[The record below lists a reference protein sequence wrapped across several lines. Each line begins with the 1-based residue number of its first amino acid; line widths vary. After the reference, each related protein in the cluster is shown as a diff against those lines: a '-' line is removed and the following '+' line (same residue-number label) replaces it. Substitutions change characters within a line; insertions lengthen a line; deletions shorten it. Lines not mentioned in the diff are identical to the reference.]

1 MLTAISHLTLC
12 PPVLL
17 QYMSL
22 AVEAYLAGLLTAMS
36 HLTPPHLVPLQYM
49 SLAVEAYL
57 AGLLTAMSRA
67 AGQRSDPAR

>member
-1 MLTAISHLTLC
+1 MEGVGGGYLLTAMSHLTLC
-12 PPVLL
+12 PPVL
-17 QYMSL
+17 
-22 AVEAYLAGLLTAMS
+22 
-36 HLTPPHLVPLQYM
+36 LQYM